1 MITSH
6 DITARHAARV
16 TPLRYSYPF
25 MSPQP
30 FTLSQRLRYAFDN
43 TLSKGTPTLIGWLA
57 VASTAFVGLTAL
69 IVTITGAAPT
79 DDKGLPDPQPFAS
92 QMWDNLMRTLDS
104 GTMGGDKGSHFYLF
118 MMLAVTVGGV
128 CIVGTLIG
136 VISNGVGNQ
145 IDELRKGRSLV
156 AERDHIVILGWSPQI
171 FAVISEL
178 ILGNE
183 HRRNCITVLADR
195 DKVGMDDEIRDRIAD
210 FKTTRVVTRRG
221 IPNDLGDIK
230 IANFNA
236 ARAIVILSPEGDEP
250 DAEVIKS
257 ILAVTNHPA
266 RRTEK
271 FHIVAEIR
279 ERKNMAPARLVGRDE
294 AQLIETGDVI
304 ARVVAQTCR
313 QTGLSTVYTELLDY
327 GGDEIYF
334 KEESSLKGLTFADAL
349 MAFES
354 CALIG
359 MKTADGAVQLNPPM
373 TQVFGPGDKAIVVA
387 KDLASVAADGKAPTL
402 DRALL
407 VHRQPTPALPERTLL
422 LGWNSRAKI
431 IVRELDGY
439 VAPGSS
445 LTVIAEGDGIPG
457 EVSAVTALLKNTTLD
472 YREGDTTDR
481 DTLEATQPEQYQH
494 IIVLS
499 YSDHR
504 DVQKA
509 DASTLVTLL
518 HLRDIETLSG
528 ANRYSIVTEMLDMRN
543 RELAEITQADDFIVS
558 ERLTSLLVAQVTENK
573 DLRALFDDIFDADG
587 SEIYLKP
594 AADYVKLGQPMSFWH
609 VVEAARQ
616 RGHATIGYRLASGS
630 NDASSSY
637 GVSVN
642 PNKSTMVTFS
652 ADDRVIVVAED

>member
-1 MITSH
+1 M
-6 DITARHAARV
+6 
-16 TPLRYSYPF
+16 TPR
-25 MSPQP
+25 Q
-30 FTLSQRLRYAFDN
+30 FTLRQRLRYAFDN
-43 TLSKGTPTLIGWLA
+43 TLAKGTPALIGWLA
-57 VASTAFVGLTAL
+57 VASTFFVAVTAL
-69 IVTITGAAPT
+69 IVMLTGAAPLGEG
-79 DDKGLPDPQPFAS
+79 DQLEPMSFGM
-92 QMWDNLMRTLDS
+92 QMWNNLMRTLDS
-104 GTMGGDKGSHFYLF
+104 GTMGGDRGTTFYLF

-156 AERDHIVILGWSPQI
+156 AEHDHIVILGWSPQI
-171 FAVISEL
+171 FAVLGEL

-221 IPNDLGDIK
+221 IPNDLGDLK

-236 ARAIVILSPEGDEP
+236 ARAIVILSPGGDDA

-257 ILAVTNHPA
+257 ILAVTNHPQ

-334 KEESSLKGLTFADAL
+334 KEEPSLKGLTFSDAL
-349 MAFES
+349 LSFES

-359 MKTADGAVQLNPPM
+359 MKTAAGAVQLNPPM
-373 TQVFGPGDKAIVVA
+373 TQRFGPGDSAIVIA
-387 KDLASVAADGKAPTL
+387 KDLASVRADGKSPTV
-402 DRALL
+402 DRSLL
-407 VHRQPTPALPERTLL
+407 VNQPRAQPAPERTLL
-422 LGWNSRAKI
+422 LGWNSRARI

-439 VAPGSS
+439 VAAGSH
-445 LTVIAEGDGIPG
+445 LTVVAEGAGI
-457 EVSAVTALLKNTTLD
+457 SAEIAASCGSLKNTTLEF
-472 YREGDTTDR
+472 REGDTTDR

-499 YSDHR
+499 YSDHLE
-504 DVQKA
+504 VQKA
-509 DASTLVTLL
+509 DAKTLVTLL

-528 ANRYSIVTEMLDMRN
+528 ADRYSIVTEMLDMRN

-594 AADYVKLGQPMSFWH
+594 ASDYVKVGQPLSYWH
-609 VVEAARQ
+609 VVESARQ
-616 RGHATIGYRLASGS
+616 RGHAAIGYRLAAGS
-630 NDASSSY
+630 TDASSSY

-642 PNKSTMVTFS
+642 PNKSTTVTFT
-652 ADDRVIVVAED
+652 AEDRVIVIAAD